1 MLSAVP
7 VNGLLFS
14 QPSHIVDIDSETQYK
29 PPSSS
34 SSSSSPG
41 LISIMQAQEYYSKGS
56 IDDEQKGVNQ
66 VA

>member
-14 QPSHIVDIDSETQYK
+14 QPSQIVDIDSETQYK

-34 SSSSSPG
+34 SSSSSPPSLVS
-41 LISIMQAQEYYSKGS
+41 LIMKKQHT
-56 IDDEQKGVNQ
+56 
-66 VA
+66 